1 MEKLQIGPADPVLS
15 FTRTIYNLL
24 SQPIELVKSV
34 HLGDRYKLRIMLNH
48 LLEIYS
54 QRAKFEKNIYSSFFK
69 IILKLLVL

>member
-54 QRAKFEKNIYSSFFK
+54 QRAKFEKNIKSSFFK

>member
-15 FTRTIYNLL
+15 FTRTIYNFL

-48 LLEIYS
+48 LPEIYS
-54 QRAKFEKNIYSSFFK
+54 QRAKFEKNI
-69 IILKLLVL
+69 

>member
-15 FTRTIYNLL
+15 FTRNISNLL

-54 QRAKFEKNIYSSFFK
+54 QRAKFEKNI
-69 IILKLLVL
+69 

>member
-34 HLGDRYKLRIMLNH
+34 HFSFQLLNKRLRHKDKLR
-48 LLEIYS
+48 
-54 QRAKFEKNIYSSFFK
+54 KKWKNSR
-69 IILKLLVL
+69 LVLLILS